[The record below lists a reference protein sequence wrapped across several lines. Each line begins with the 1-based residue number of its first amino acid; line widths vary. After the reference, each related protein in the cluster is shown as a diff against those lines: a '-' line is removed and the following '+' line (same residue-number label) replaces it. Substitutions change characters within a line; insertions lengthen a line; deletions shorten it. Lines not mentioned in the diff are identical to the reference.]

1 MVVVFVH
8 VVVANAGDYVVVDH
22 HDIIVVVIVVV
33 VIIIVVVVV
42 VVAAVVVVDYGDYVV
57 LLLFDDD
64 DDVLGVVCY
73 IYLKNSSALT
83 NLLVACRGTVF
94 RQQNE
99 SM

>member
-1 MVVVFVH
+1 VVVVFVH

-33 VIIIVVVVV
+33 VVVVVV
-42 VVAAVVVVDYGDYVV
+42 VVAAVVVVVDYGDYVV

>member
-33 VIIIVVVVV
+33 VVVVV
-42 VVAAVVVVDYGDYVV
+42 VVAAVVVVVDYGDYVV

-64 DDVLGVVCY
+64 DDVLGVVCH

>member
-33 VIIIVVVVV
+33 VVVVV
-42 VVAAVVVVDYGDYVV
+42 VVAAVVVVVDYGDYVV

-73 IYLKNSSALT
+73 IYLKNNSALT

>member
-33 VIIIVVVVV
+33 VVVV
-42 VVAAVVVVDYGDYVV
+42 VVAAVVVVVDYGDYVV

>member
-33 VIIIVVVVV
+33 VVVVVV
-42 VVAAVVVVDYGDYVV
+42 VVAAVVVVVDYGDYVV

>member
-33 VIIIVVVVV
+33 VVV
-42 VVAAVVVVDYGDYVV
+42 VVAAVVVVVDYGDYVV